1 MYKGQERGKKDLLVL
16 FTILKGK
23 KKDSHQTR
31 WKNFSIPRTAYLVC
45 YIRNVFEQTNK
56 ERAELGK

>member
-23 KKDSHQTR
+23 KKQSSNT
-31 WKNFSIPRTAYLVC
+31 L
-45 YIRNVFEQTNK
+45 K
-56 ERAELGK
+56 ELSSRLQELLT